1 MFRGLLNDAKSAM
14 GSVLAKYL
22 ARASVAVPFLIAA
35 GFAIAAITIMLVDR
49 YGQVTAY
56 WIMAAALALIGAMAS
71 LVVSVKEQEEE
82 AAEEAAAETADTTA
96 ASATA
101 AVAEAA
107 AQNPMALLTML
118 SALPMGP
125 ASLVPALRLL
135 ARNLPLVVL
144 LAAITF
150 VLWPSEKAE
159 AEQQTAAGE
168 SPEGS
173 ETAAAPSTGH
183 PEEHAAGEEADDEGQ
198 LRHRNGADP
207 LPSQMRH

>member
-14 GSVLAKYL
+14 GSIIARYL

-35 GFAIAAITIMLVDR
+35 GFAIAAITLMLVEQ

-56 WIMAAALALIGAMAS
+56 WIMAGALALIGALAS
-71 LVVSVKEQEEE
+71 LVVSVKEQGEE
-82 AAEEAAAETADTTA
+82 AAEQAAAETADSS
-96 ASATA
+96 ASTATA

-107 AQNPMALLTML
+107 VQNPMALLTML

-125 ASLVPALRLL
+125 ASLMPALRLV
-135 ARNLPLVVL
+135 ARNIPLVVL

-150 VLWPSEKAE
+150 LLWPSEKAD
-159 AEQQTAAGE
+159 ADQQTGAGE
-168 SPEGS
+168 SPENTPTAAA
-173 ETAAAPSTGH
+173 ETAAYPA
-183 PEEHAAGEEADDEGQ
+183 EEEGADEEDHR
-198 LRHRNGADP
+198 RHRNGVDP

>member
-14 GSVLAKYL
+14 GSIIARYL

-35 GFAIAAITIMLVDR
+35 GFAIAAITLMLVEQ

-56 WIMAAALALIGAMAS
+56 WIMAGALALIGALAS

-82 AAEEAAAETADTTA
+82 AAEQAAAESADTG
-96 ASATA
+96 ASTATA

-118 SALPMGP
+118 SALPLGP
-125 ASLVPALRLL
+125 ASIVPALRLV

-144 LAAITF
+144 LAAMTF
-150 VLWPSEKAE
+150 LLWPRDASEAGQE
-159 AEQQTAAGE
+159 TASGTAPDNDQTAAGQM
-168 SPEGS
+168 PD
-173 ETAAAPSTGH
+173 
-183 PEEHAAGEEADDEGQ
+183 EEVADDHPV
-198 LRHRNGADP
+198 RHRNGADP
-207 LPSQMRH
+207 LPSELRH